1 MQWFERFVRDD
12 QAQDLI
18 EYALIVGFVC
28 FVAFVGVSRMST
40 GMTGAYISIN
50 TTMQPLAAP
59 ADSPDGFRITRT
71 GSVTTGE
78 PCSAADD
85 SRTNRCAPALSGK

>member
-1 MQWFERFVRDD
+1 MQWFKRFVRDD
-12 QAQDLI
+12 RAQDLI

-28 FVAFVGVSRMST
+28 FVAFVGVSRMSS

-50 TTMQPLAAP
+50 TTMQPLASAP
-59 ADSPDGFRITRT
+59 DSPDGFRISKT

-78 PCSAADD
+78 PCSASDD
-85 SRTNRCAPALSGK
+85 SRTSRCASALSGK